1 MTSLLVTNDFPPK
14 HGGIQSV
21 LWEFWR
27 RLPPGEST
35 VLTTPF
41 AGDRDW
47 DAQQP
52 FHVVRSHDKVLLPT
66 PRMHRTIERLASDI
80 AADVVFVDPMLPLG
94 ALAPT
99 LHSAPYVVLAHGAE
113 ITGYARL
120 PGTNLLAR
128 KVLRDAAGVVAFGS
142 YPMRECVRAA
152 GRPLP
157 GVVVPPGVDTKRFH
171 PLSDDERRDARR
183 RFALDLDRPVVLGL
197 SRLVPRKGFDVLIT
211 AVAGLRRNVQLAIA
225 GGGRDR
231 ERLRR
236 LARGLGITVE
246 FLGRVD
252 DCDLPALYGCADVFA
267 MPCRADRWGGI
278 EAEGFGIVFL
288 EAAACGVPQIAG
300 RSGGSHEAVAHEE
313 TGLVVDPRFV
323 PAVRHALTRLLDDAD
338 LRRRMGEAARKRAV
352 EQFCYDDLVRRLE
365 PIAAGKLGSFT
376 DQGLGATLS

>member
-27 RLPPGEST
+27 RLPPLETT

-41 AGDRDW
+41 PGDREW
-47 DAQQP
+47 DAQQA
-52 FHVVRSHDKVLLPT
+52 FRVVRSRDKVLLPT
-66 PRMHRTIERLASDI
+66 PHLQRTIERLAAEV

-99 LHSAPYVVLAHGAE
+99 LRGVPYVVLAHGAE
-113 ITGYARL
+113 ITGYARF

-128 KVLRDAAGVVAFGS
+128 KVLRDAAGVVAFGG
-142 YPMRECVRAA
+142 YPMQECVRAA
-152 GRPLP
+152 GRPLA
-157 GVVVPPGVDTKRFH
+157 GVVVPPGVDVQRFR
-171 PLSDDERRDARR
+171 PLSDEERAAARR
-183 RFALDLDRPVVLGL
+183 RFALDADRPLVLGL

-211 AVAGLRRNVQLAIA
+211 AMSGIRRNAQLAIA
-225 GGGRDR
+225 GQGRDR

-236 LARGLGITVE
+236 IARNLGVAVE

-252 DCDLPALYGCADVFA
+252 DDDLPALYGCADVFA

-278 EAEGFGIVFL
+278 EAEGFGIVYL

-300 RSGGSHEAVAHEE
+300 RSGGAHEAVAHEE

-323 PAVRHALTRLLDDAD
+323 PAVRHALVGLLDDAA
-338 LRRRMGEAARKRAV
+338 LRRRMGEAARRRAV
-352 EQFCYDDLVRRLE
+352 EHFCYDGLVHRLE
-365 PIAAGKLGSFT
+365 PIAAGKLGAFT
-376 DQGLGATLS
+376 DHGLAASRS